1 MDDKDINVPFV
12 AYEHTMARFERTI
25 KRLIILLGIVTIL
38 LFGTNVAWLYVW
50 NQYDTSSVTVDT
62 EDGGNANYIGDH
74 NNLMGA
80 SGVIDNAEDSGS
92 QKSQKEQKEGQS
104 DQDKNQSQE
113 MRKTFEIHPREEI
126 EEQIDRWVICMRN
139 AERNRAILKRA
150 LIDGI
155 SYERI
160 AEEFGISVTTVKDA
174 IYKSEEKLFTHWEP

>member
-1 MDDKDINVPFV
+1 
-12 AYEHTMARFERTI
+12 
-25 KRLIILLGIVTIL
+25 
-38 LFGTNVAWLYVW
+38 
-50 NQYDTSSVTVDT
+50 
-62 EDGGNANYIGDH
+62 
-74 NNLMGA
+74 
-80 SGVIDNAEDSGS
+80 
-92 QKSQKEQKEGQS
+92 
-104 DQDKNQSQE
+104 
-113 MRKTFEIHPREEI
+113 MRKTFKRHPREEI